1 MPDSLLLLLV
11 ASAIGIGW
19 FLGRQEHRTKPPP
32 GIQVGSNVGSP
43 EYFSSLSYLL
53 RDKSEDEVDEF
64 VRSLTVSPQTIETH
78 LALGGLFRR
87 RGEADKAIQIHQKAL
102 ESPWLETPW
111 PVRLKIEL
119 ARDYMAAGLLDRA
132 ESLLLEVG
140 NSDLMLEQEESLH
153 LLLEIY
159 QQERDWEQAIQISR
173 ELLKRGHQHVCVP
186 LAHFYCEIAEEAC
199 AAGSEDRARK
209 KIQQALEQDAKCARA
224 VLLLGQIEMQAGNL
238 NAAAAAYES
247 VLRVDANYVPE
258 IIEPLGECYQ
268 ELGDE
273 EKLIAFLRRCLDE
286 NPSISAVLALADLLR
301 KDGDDVLV
309 SHFIAGQL
317 KRRPSVRG
325 LTHLI
330 DVQLNNAEGPARE
343 SLEILRGL
351 TRQLVQRRPVYR
363 CNRCGF
369 GGKELHWQCPGC
381 KNWSSVTRIQGIDGE

>member
-1 MPDSLLLLLV
+1 MPDALLLMLI

-19 FLGRQEHRTKPPP
+19 FLGRQERGNRTAPRVQL
-32 GIQVGSNVGSP
+32 GSSVGTP
-43 EYFSSLSYLL
+43 EYYSSLSYLL
-53 RDKSEDEVDEF
+53 RDKSEDEVEEF

-111 PVRLKIEL
+111 PVRLKMEL

-132 ESLLLEVG
+132 EALLQEVG
-140 NSDLMLEQEESLH
+140 DSDLMIEQEESLH

-159 QQERDWEQAIQISR
+159 QQQRDWEQAIQISR
-173 ELLKRGHQHVCVP
+173 ELVKRGHEDIRVP

-199 AAGSEDRARK
+199 AAGSDDRARK
-209 KIQQALEQDAKCARA
+209 KIQQALEQDPKCARA
-224 VLLLGQIEMQAGNL
+224 VLLLGRIEMSASQFAE
-238 NAAAAAYES
+238 AAEAYES
-247 VLRVDANYVPE
+247 ILRVDANYVPE
-258 IIEPLGECYQ
+258 IIEPLSECYQ

-273 EKLIAFLRRCLDE
+273 NRLVAFLRRCLDE
-286 NPSISAVLALADLLR
+286 NPSISAVLALAELLK
-301 KDGDDVLV
+301 KDGDDTLV
-309 SHFIAGQL
+309 AHFIAGQL

-330 DVQLNNAEGPARE
+330 DVQLSNAEGPARE

-351 TRQLVQRRPVYR
+351 TQQLVQRRPVYR